1 MRKLP
6 SRWRIRQRQ
15 DQPDLFAWER
25 ARAASEP
32 SQAALWIARRW
43 GVAISVAKVMATGAG
58 FGDRP

>member
-6 SRWRIRQRQ
+6 SRWPVRQRQ
-15 DQPDLFAWER
+15 DQPDLFDWDGPREAPEV
-25 ARAASEP
+25 ARAAR
-32 SQAALWIARRW
+32 WIARRW